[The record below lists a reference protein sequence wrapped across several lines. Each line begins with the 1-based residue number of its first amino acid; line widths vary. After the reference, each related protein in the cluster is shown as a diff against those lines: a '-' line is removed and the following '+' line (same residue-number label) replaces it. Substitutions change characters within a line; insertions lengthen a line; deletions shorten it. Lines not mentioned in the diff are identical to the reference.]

1 MTEKLCVLV
10 LLEPCIMETDYES
23 KMVPLMKKHLD
34 PKSFSIS
41 VLCSS
46 VGFKA
51 IEGKFEKYHLVRHRF
66 TSSNDTVFWFEYG
79 CYLFFS
85 FFKLIQVAK
94 STKAQVIISLCGHA
108 YSGLVVSLVARV
120 LHRKSIV
127 RISEPTRYVTR
138 GRYRFSSLVST
149 LVRVAESFTFRLCDV
164 VISNRDM
171 SWYHPKVH
179 PKQRILSQGVDLA
192 LFDRKVTPSLS
203 SRAFPKLIT
212 VSRLDKQKNI
222 GSVLKALK
230 LLKDRYPTVA
240 YHIVGI
246 GPDEKSLR
254 EEVKTLELSDN
265 VVFHGYVKPEHIPP
279 LLKSCD
285 VFALPSLI
293 EGTPSAVLEAMACE
307 VPVIL
312 GSTRYDYADW
322 FVNEENVILVRGDP
336 ENLAHSVIRIMSD
349 NELKRKL
356 VHNALEH
363 VRKYHNSSS
372 TRVHFTKL
380 IRDLLSNRE

>member
-1 MTEKLCVLV
+1 MTEKPHVLI
-10 LLEPCIMETDYES
+10 LLEPCISETDYES

-46 VGFKA
+46 VGAKA
-51 IEGKFEKYHLVRHRF
+51 IEGKCENYYLVRHRF
-66 TSSNDTVFWFEYG
+66 TSSNDTVFWFEYS
-79 CYLFFS
+79 CYLFLS

-108 YSGLVVSLVARV
+108 YSGVVVSLVARV

-149 LVRVAESFTFRLCDV
+149 LVRVAESLTFRLCNV
-164 VISNRDM
+164 IISNRDM
-171 SWYHPKVH
+171 SWYHSKVH
-179 PKQRILSQGVDLA
+179 RKQMILSQGVDLA
-192 LFDRKVTPSLS
+192 LFDRKATPSLS
-203 SRAFPKLIT
+203 SMAFPKLIT

-222 GSVLKALK
+222 ESVLKALK
-230 LLKDRYPTVA
+230 LLKDRYPTIA
-240 YHIVGI
+240 YHIVGL
-246 GPDEKSLR
+246 GPNEKSLR

-265 VVFHGYVKPEHIPP
+265 VVFHGYVKPERIPSM
-279 LLKSCD
+279 LKSCD
-285 VFALPSLI
+285 VFVLPSLI
-293 EGTPSAVLEAMACE
+293 EALPSAVLEAMACE
-307 VPVIL
+307 VPVIM

-322 FVNEENVILVRGDP
+322 FANEENVILVRGDP

-349 NELKRKL
+349 NELERKL